1 LRGCQAIVRDKKNGV
16 YWGASEMCKDG
27 TAIRILKKR
36 TEKDHLTR
44 AGALMAIPT
53 PPTIRLERAK
63 IILRNDAGVSVT

>member
-1 LRGCQAIVRDKKNGV
+1 IVRDKKNGV
-16 YWGASEMCKDG
+16 KDG

-36 TEKDHLTR
+36 TEKDLTR